1 MRTHSSRAFA
11 ALAVTSLLLAFG
23 AGCAS
28 ETDEAI
34 TDDVAQNDA
43 LRRFDDANLE
53 HPEVGKVSFDGSYCT
68 GTLIGPRTVLSAAHC
83 TKFSSTTAAA
93 SAAPLGWFYVR
104 TATQY
109 VKYSFHRYRADAR
122 IDQIKFDLAVIQLDV
137 PVAASIATPATVATA
152 WPKSGTLTVYGYGR
166 YGQRCREAGDGQ
178 KRKADVPLYFP
189 WVRATTCPG
198 DSGGPYFRTGTSE
211 IVATVKG
218 DVLGLTEVVAD
229 AVKYR
234 SWILEQRT
242 AAEAGKLNDG

>member
-1 MRTHSSRAFA
+1 MPTTRF
-11 ALAVTSLLLAFG
+11 ALALTLASLALPLAT
-23 AGCAS
+23 GCVAES
-28 ETDEAI
+28 DAAM

-53 HPEVGKVSFDGSYCT
+53 HPEVGKLTFDGSYCT
-68 GTLIGPRTVLSAAHC
+68 GTLIGPRTVLTAAHC
-83 TKFSSTTAAA
+83 TKFSSTTAAQGT
-93 SAAPLGWFYVR
+93 APLGWFYVR

-109 VKYSFHRYRADAR
+109 LKYSFHRYRADAR

-137 PVAASIATPATVATA
+137 PVAASIATPATLAAA

-166 YGQRCREAGDGQ
+166 YGQGCRNAGDGQ

-242 AAEAGKLNDG
+242 AAEAGKLNED